1 MVEKIVAK
9 FFRSTNAR
17 LITANTEIERKLLK
31 PIFLLSIYINRWTKK
46 PANSKED
53 ILVISNF
60 DADLKLMIDRS
71 RSMGASIFWT
81 GFHEYREFLFLNKFL
96 NADMVAVDVGANL
109 GEYTLFLAK
118 RLSNGRVFSFEPLE
132 NMRTQLMTNV
142 KLNGFNQVEVFGYG
156 LSDRKEQMEIHEIDN
171 PHEGLATTYLG
182 TRKSKATFTIQ
193 LDSLDAVFPTFNVNR
208 IDFLKLDI
216 EGGELKA
223 LQGAQSTISRFRPYV
238 MIEINEE
245 TYQAAGYTTAAIAS
259 FFLQLNYLPFR
270 VNKMGRL
277 EPCPRL
283 PVFGNIIYV
292 PQ

>member
-1 MVEKIVAK
+1 
-9 FFRSTNAR
+9 
-17 LITANTEIERKLLK
+17 RKLLK
-31 PIFLLSIYINRWTKK
+31 PIFLLSIYINRWTKRSVG
-46 PANSKED
+46 SKEEK
-53 ILVISNF
+53 LVVSNF
-60 DADLKLMIDRS
+60 DSNLKLMIDRS

-96 NADMVAVDVGANL
+96 KEDMVGVDVGANL
-109 GEYTLFLAK
+109 GEYTLFMAK
-118 RLSNGRVFSFEPLE
+118 RLRKGRIFSFEPLE
-132 NMRTQLMTNV
+132 NIRTQLIANI
-142 KLNGFNQVEVFGYG
+142 KLNDFKQVEVFGYG

-182 TRKSKATFTIQ
+182 SRKSKATFLIQ
-193 LDSLDAVFPTFNVNR
+193 LDSLDSVFPTFNTSR

-223 LQGAQSTISRFRPYV
+223 LQGGQSTIGRFRPYV

-245 TYQAAGYTTAAIAS
+245 TYQAAGYSTAAIAA
-259 FFLQLNYLPFR
+259 FFRQLNYLPFK

-277 EPCPRL
+277 ESCPHL